1 MKLNS
6 LGFFDIGSF
15 FGKIF
20 KSPPQQNATG
30 KSGKPSVGPP
40 PPAPSLSDSSPGLS
54 SALSAKGIFGRA
66 PARQSSAKQLAAPGG
81 SQAAAGSPIAAR
93 LGTMDQLHGAGSS
106 SSPSSSPS
114 QISTAGIIA
123 SGGGSPSMVWPAS
136 GANTVSTLSPAAASQ
151 HQQQRL
157 SPRFARPASVG
168 ARAEAHGGSDRF
180 LVTVGIGRAPPLPVP
195 PYGLPDIH
203 EEDFLPRMYE
213 QQHHQQQQQQQHQQ
227 QRHIHDSRGLARG
240 GVDQP
245 PLPEPAGNALPLAF
259 SQHMQHAI
267 SAYNRSSLESSE
279 SSGNTTP
286 TELDKSWSAIHSDT
300 TCPSTEQSS
309 LFSWGDDEFERV
321 ASRRVQQLF
330 REIDALLYEGMG
342 SAQTPALQGECMQWK
357 TRFLHLRILGKQ
369 LVEPTDEG
377 YQLVP
382 TEGTAADRTEP
393 PGFVSTG
400 HNPSDRELCLQGS
413 RLVPRGTLAG
423 PSRGGAVSPAAQS
436 HRDNGSGSG
445 GEEGEEGEEV
455 AQEAEEEEVICRDGT
470 VEEVLA
476 FDSHEPEEDGPEW
489 RHAGGNRC
497 GAWRARRGLPPVSP
511 AACLRD
517 AVCTELFDQLWAE
530 ALGCLHALDQQ
541 SWDAEEKGLTG
552 VERPAMQRILLP
564 RQAGTA
570 DSLSM
575 PPSRG
580 SDTRSYLP
588 QLHRTSLSG
597 RPGDLHGV
605 MMIQA
610 KPLQQRHGT
619 VMDKL
624 PLPSALEE
632 RVWSGRPA
640 SSVLSLPRSRAG
652 PRPGAAAAA
661 DDALPAFSRV
671 ALSSARRRPHPAAGP
686 RPDARAKT
694 SSVNR
699 QEVLRGTRLA
709 MGASERLS
717 TPQMSAVRNT
727 LLPPIG
733 SPDPHESQLTVPGA
747 RASQTK
753 GRLSISRVSSAV
765 TDDTSRRPVRDRPSL
780 VLEHPS
786 RPNTTHTFRSDM
798 QLRRSLTPMEYN
810 NATRTGRAS
819 LGSDSLKIRVTGIGL
834 SSAGYQLDPFSLH
847 ALGHSPLE
855 DDEDHPPAYHP
866 SWGAESHLHHK
877 PQSRS
882 SNGKKRFPMAL

>member
-1 MKLNS
+1 
-6 LGFFDIGSF
+6 
-15 FGKIF
+15 
-20 KSPPQQNATG
+20 
-30 KSGKPSVGPP
+30 
-40 PPAPSLSDSSPGLS
+40 SS
-54 SALSAKGIFGRA
+54 
-66 PARQSSAKQLAAPGG
+66 
-81 SQAAAGSPIAAR
+81 
-93 LGTMDQLHGAGSS
+93 
-106 SSPSSSPS
+106 
-114 QISTAGIIA
+114 
-123 SGGGSPSMVWPAS
+123 
-136 GANTVSTLSPAAASQ
+136 
-151 HQQQRL
+151 
-157 SPRFARPASVG
+157 
-168 ARAEAHGGSDRF
+168 
-180 LVTVGIGRAPPLPVP
+180 
-195 PYGLPDIH
+195 
-203 EEDFLPRMYE
+203 
-213 QQHHQQQQQQQHQQ
+213 
-227 QRHIHDSRGLARG
+227 
-240 GVDQP
+240 
-245 PLPEPAGNALPLAF
+245 
-259 SQHMQHAI
+259 
-267 SAYNRSSLESSE
+267 SSLESSE

-369 LVEPTDEG
+369 LVKPTDEG

-400 HNPSDRELCLQGS
+400 HNPSDRELRLQGS
-413 RLVPRGTLAG
+413 RLVPR
-423 PSRGGAVSPAAQS
+423 AQS

-476 FDSHEPEEDGPEW
+476 FDREEDGPEW

-541 SWDAEEKGLTG
+541 SWDAEKGLTG

-580 SDTRSYLP
+580 SDTRSYLRHSTP
-588 QLHRTSLSG
+588 CRVPSRQLHRTSLSG

-610 KPLQQRHGT
+610 KPLQQR
-619 VMDKL
+619 
-624 PLPSALEE
+624 LPSALEE

-652 PRPGAAAAA
+652 PRPAAAAA

-671 ALSSARRRPHPAAGP
+671 ALSSARRRPHPATGP

-747 RASQTK
+747 RASQASPAK

-819 LGSDSLKIRVTGIGL
+819 LGS
-834 SSAGYQLDPFSLH
+834 
-847 ALGHSPLE
+847 
-855 DDEDHPPAYHP
+855 
-866 SWGAESHLHHK
+866 GAESHLHHK